1 MSGLQPYLSS
11 RRLSLGRNITNRMLE
26 AALSNLN
33 LPWKPRFLA
42 AFARPT
48 LTSRCTSL
56 EVHPLEMICF
66 MFYPVVPRKHLQ
78 TSLGW
83 SCWARPFRNSS
94 HVHRQNS
101 ATAAQTQHDLAG
113 PICFPPC
120 VGGIQMG
127 PKCFLHVLVQN
138 MTQTPSSTLAG
149 LGCHRSDALL
159 DLGNVLSTTASRRYR
174 KHGS

>member
-1 MSGLQPYLSS
+1 MSRLQPYLSS

-48 LTSRCTSL
+48 STSRCTSL
-56 EVHPLEMICF
+56 EVHPLDMICF

-94 HVHRQNS
+94 HVHRQNRHS
-101 ATAAQTQHDLAG
+101 LSTREAPLQHKLSTISQDPNAFPHVLAG
-113 PICFPPC
+113 FRW
-120 VGGIQMG
+120 GQSA
-127 PKCFLHVLVQN
+127 
-138 MTQTPSSTLAG
+138 SSVYWCKT
-149 LGCHRSDALL
+149 
-159 DLGNVLSTTASRRYR
+159 
-174 KHGS
+174 